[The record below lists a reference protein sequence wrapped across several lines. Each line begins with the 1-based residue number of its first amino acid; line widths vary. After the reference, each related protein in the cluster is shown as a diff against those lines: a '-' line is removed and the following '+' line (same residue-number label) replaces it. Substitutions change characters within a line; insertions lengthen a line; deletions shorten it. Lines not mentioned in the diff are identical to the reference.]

1 MSKDIETILIV
12 NRYLTSCKISE
23 PNSNK
28 TKMVQKYLTSK
39 ISKTLNKR
47 SNKNNILYYL
57 SIIPLI
63 FIR

>member
-12 NRYLTSCKISE
+12 NRYLTCCKISE

-28 TKMVQKYLTSK
+28 AKMVQKYLTSK
-39 ISKTLNKR
+39 ISKTLSKRNNKK
-47 SNKNNILYYL
+47 SILYYL

>member
-12 NRYLTSCKISE
+12 NRYLTCCKISE

-39 ISKTLNKR
+39 ISKTLYKRNNKK
-47 SNKNNILYYL
+47 SILYYL